1 MQDANITCPHCNGA
15 IRLDETLAGPLIAET
30 RRAFE
35 VQITAMQ
42 TAVAERE
49 ASAARQMIEAAA
61 ARAEAEQHI
70 AKAVAAER
78 IVIAEAER
86 TSARAASAAEVGA
99 LRQRDAEM
107 AAKLAEAQAAQAA
120 AMVRERALADRER
133 EMGLTIQK
141 AIAEG
146 ADAIRTKA
154 RADAAEGERLKL
166 AEREKTIDD
175 MKRQIEEMR
184 RKAEQGS
191 QQLQGEVLE
200 LSLEASLQA
209 RFPHDRIDPVAKG
222 TVGADI
228 VQHVLT
234 PNGTACGTILW
245 EVKRTKAWSPGWLP
259 KLRDDQRATGAT
271 LAVLLSDAL
280 PASVTTFD
288 RIDGVWVAQ
297 TRLAEALALVLRQS
311 LVDVQATRIAQDGQ
325 ATKTEMVYAYLT
337 GPRFRQRIEA
347 IAERFADMQ
356 DDLRREM
363 RATQRLWAKRDQQ
376 IAAVVTATVGLYG
389 DVQGIA
395 GSAVA
400 NIAALDL
407 APPALEEDGGAGA

>member
-1 MQDANITCPHCNGA
+1 MQDATITCPHCRGT
-15 IRLDETLAGPLIAET
+15 IRLDETLAGPLVAET
-30 RRAFE
+30 RHAFE
-35 VQITAMQ
+35 AQIAAMQ
-42 TAVAERE
+42 AAVAERE
-49 ASAARQMIEAAA
+49 AAAARQMIEAAA
-61 ARAEAEQHI
+61 ARAEIDES
-70 AKAVAAER
+70 VAAKVAEER
-78 IVIAEAER
+78 ARIAEAER
-86 TSARAASAAEVGA
+86 KAARADAATEVQA
-99 LRQRDAEM
+99 LRQRDTEM

-120 AMVRERALADRER
+120 AMAKERALADRER

-146 ADAIRTKA
+146 ADAIRA
-154 RADAAEGERLKL
+154 RAQAEAVETERLKL
-166 AEREKTIDD
+166 AERDKTIDD
-175 MKRQIEEMR
+175 MKRQLDETR

-209 RFPHDRIDPVAKG
+209 RFPHDLIEPVAKG

-259 KLRDDQRATGAT
+259 KLRDDQRATGAAV
-271 LAVLLSDAL
+271 AVLLSDAL
-280 PASVTTFD
+280 PAGVTSFD
-288 RIDGVWVAQ
+288 LIDGVWVAHS
-297 TRLAEALALVLRQS
+297 RMGEALALVLRQS
-311 LVDVQATRIAQDGQ
+311 LLDVQATRIAQDGQ
-325 ATKTEMVYAYLT
+325 ATKTDMVYAYLT

-400 NIAALDL
+400 DIAALDL
-407 APPALEEDGGAGA
+407 PLIGENGE